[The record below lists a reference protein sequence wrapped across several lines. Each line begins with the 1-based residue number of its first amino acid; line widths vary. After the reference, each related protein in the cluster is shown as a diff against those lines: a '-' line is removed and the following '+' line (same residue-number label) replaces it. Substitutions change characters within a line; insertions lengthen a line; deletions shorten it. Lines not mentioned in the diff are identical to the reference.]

1 MTTDTK
7 AIIATI
13 VGTGIA
19 IAALTISGFAL
30 LSDRIGNVETEIRAT
45 RTELG
50 ARIDTTR
57 AELGARIDAAR
68 AELDARID
76 AARAEL
82 DARIDAARAELGA
95 RIDHLAER
103 MRNIEEGLARTD
115 QRLDILERA
124 IIPPAE

>member
-45 RTELG
+45 RAELG
-50 ARIDTTR
+50 ARIDTT
-57 AELGARIDAAR
+57 
-68 AELDARID
+68 
-76 AARAEL
+76 
-82 DARIDAARAELGA
+82 RAELGA

>member
-1 MTTDTK
+1 MNTMTTDTK

-68 AELDARID
+68 AEL
-76 AARAEL
+76 
-82 DARIDAARAELGA
+82 GA

>member
-68 AELDARID
+68 AEL
-76 AARAEL
+76 
-82 DARIDAARAELGA
+82 GA
-95 RIDHLAER
+95 RIDHRAER

>member
-68 AELDARID
+68 AEL
-76 AARAEL
+76 
-82 DARIDAARAELGA
+82 GA

>member
-82 DARIDAARAELGA
+82 GA